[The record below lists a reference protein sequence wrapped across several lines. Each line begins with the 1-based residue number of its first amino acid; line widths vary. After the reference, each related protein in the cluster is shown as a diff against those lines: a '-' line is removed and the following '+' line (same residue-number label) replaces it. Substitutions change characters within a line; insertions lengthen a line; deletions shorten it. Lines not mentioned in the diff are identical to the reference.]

1 MGRKKIPNAIR
12 KNFLIPMSKEK
23 EVIDFINAIQQEA
36 IAKTESEKLTKTL
49 NHENTSTS
57 SC

>member
-23 EVIDFINAIQQEA
+23 EVQEFINTIQQEA
-36 IAKTESEKLTKTL
+36 IAKTESEKLTK
-49 NHENTSTS
+49 NTEG
-57 SC
+57 

>member
-23 EVIDFINAIQQEA
+23 EVIEFINGLQQEA
-36 IAKTESEKLTKTL
+36 IKSESEKIINSK
-49 NHENTSTS
+49 NQK
-57 SC
+57 

>member
-23 EVIDFINAIQQEA
+23 EVQEFINAIQQEA
-36 IAKTESEKLTKTL
+36 IAKTESEKI
-49 NHENTSTS
+49 NNENK
-57 SC
+57 

>member
-23 EVIDFINAIQQEA
+23 EVQEFINGLQNEA
-36 IAKTESEKLTKTL
+36 IKTEQEKINNQKTK
-49 NHENTSTS
+49 
-57 SC
+57 